1 MIRKKTLKM
10 QNTATNLVKSHIGTP
25 EELAEIDK
33 LIADKIRLR
42 HGFVDDGSPYNGR
55 KGPQKWQRVAVP
67 AEGQKRW

>member
-10 QNTATNLVKSHIGTP
+10 QNTAANLVKSHIGTP

-33 LIADKIRLR
+33 LIAEKIRWR

-55 KGPQKWQRVAVP
+55 RGPQKWQRVAVP
-67 AEGQKRW
+67 VEGQKR